1 VDIPKYYANWD
12 EEFWVVAPTPDK
24 AYSITLAYNKEPIS
38 LTSTTLPTT
47 ANPFSTTGTYLSNKY
62 QDLLL
67 YATLVNAYG
76 YLKGPVDM
84 LQYYSQEYEKALES
98 YAVEQIGERRR
109 DEYQDGV
116 IRAQLISKPS
126 SSYK

>member
-1 VDIPKYYANWD
+1 
-12 EEFWVVAPTPDK
+12 
-24 AYSITLAYNKEPIS
+24 
-38 LTSTTLPTT
+38 
-47 ANPFSTTGTYLSNKY
+47 
-62 QDLLL
+62 
-67 YATLVNAYG
+67 
-76 YLKGPVDM
+76 M